1 MSFTIPSPP
10 SGRLRRVGRVE
21 EDEVAVVKAQVSGHH
36 YNHYNGDH
44 HHNRCVIVILSIIQL
59 VMIIIGQS
67 VTFRFRNFLVSKLFH
82 FLMVS
87 VSVSEIFGI
96 VKVSVSVSQIFGI
109 GAFCF
114 WPLSIYFGP
123 KVLNMAGKL

>member
-1 MSFTIPSPP
+1 MAMMTIMVMSFTIPSPP

-67 VTFRFRNFLVSKLFH
+67 VTFRFRNFFY
-82 FLMVS
+82 
-87 VSVSEIFGI
+87 
-96 VKVSVSVSQIFGI
+96 GI
-109 GAFCF
+109 GFGNF
-114 WPLSIYFGP
+114 WYRKKYRYRFRKKIGIKKSIGIGY
-123 KVLNMAGKL
+123 